1 MKKTSIILSTALLVS
16 ACSKTVK
23 EVTQVQEKSSQSE
36 VSNKTRPEPAKD
48 VSILRELLNSKAPNL
63 ALAELLAKSV
73 VKEHREE
80 LKAMITELS
89 EEEAEQIIKSLDTS
103 NNTIRE
109 NYLYHGQ
116 KYYNGKKL
124 ESSLILDGQSLKNHP
139 FSLETQLKIST
150 ISYLKSKALDNI
162 LEAYNKRS
170 EKLAIE
176 LAQDIAFEIGS
187 KHPDVARQIENEMN
201 GPKDKVIEA
210 IRKAT
215 PVAKKIDQYF
225 RTSELNENEQYVTLL
240 GGLIAGAIYVQV
252 KDNKGFRNLIA
263 QGQKIARDIKE
274 FEEKAKEFSVLVN
287 TMKHHLEQTKND
299 YRNLQ
304 EGMIGARDDARDLFE
319 RIRTNDLGP
328 SDVSSRRIVD
338 FLYKRVIKGE
348 EASPDRSNPS
358 VLSKQVSFNE
368 NFQKTL
374 TSASS
379 LTNNLSGIIHTA
391 NSFATLFKM
400 RPSKDLANIL
410 DKAQKVNAVIQG
422 VQSAVAGF
430 AAGGFIGA
438 MGAISSGPMMSLM
451 GGGSR
456 DSAMLAEI
464 NKKLDIVI
472 KNQQEMMKMQ
482 IETMNMLKDLA
493 LMVDIYHQ
501 QEMAAIAELRD
512 YQLTNL
518 EISKAQLNKDIRS
531 CERMINFQLSSVW
544 KNMDFG
550 RDAFHSI
557 NNLEILKLRF
567 TQSITGLHDIRRIV
581 NSVEEDGFKNCQS
594 GIAEAFGSNN
604 YNENP
609 IRSIYASDE
618 QNNLYQFHRE
628 TYAPLLSS
636 LEYFSGTSSFD
647 SMPLHL
653 PTREFAG
660 LKFKV
665 PHIDNARTESSSND
679 IYDLDQL
686 LSVKNL
692 ERYLSHLIVLLPLME
707 VDKNVW
713 LKSYEEIVASY
724 LDASNFGSN
733 QNIRSHFFL
742 TNALKLTQSAIAQEA
757 LLAGE
762 PVLHQIHAR
771 YIKDIMSDKECAQI
785 KRDDVPA
792 TAPETTFLCSV
803 RGNRL
808 LLKNLV
814 MFALHSESE
823 VHEGFMEK
831 YKTAYE
837 ASDRVAMAKLL
848 NAGIAMERIEAV
860 KSRDG
865 SSLEFIINVLDKNKS
880 KVAIKLPTP
889 AALKEGKIL
898 YSESM
903 SRLLKMQDMI
913 INNLEK
919 VAPVE
924 RNQAEDLLKL
934 LMVGA

>member
-23 EVTQVQEKSSQSE
+23 EVTQVQEKSSKSE
-36 VSNKTRPEPAKD
+36 VSSQVQPTPAKD
-48 VSILRELLNSKAPNL
+48 VNALRELLNSKAPNL

-89 EEEAEQIIKSLDTS
+89 AEEAEQIIKSVDAS
-103 NNTIRE
+103 NDTIRE

-124 ESSLILDGQSLKNHP
+124 ESSLILDGQSLKDHP

-150 ISYLKSKALDNI
+150 ISYLKSKALDDI

-187 KHPDVARQIENEMN
+187 KHPDVARQIETDMN
-201 GPKDKVIEA
+201 GPKDKVVES

-225 RTSELNENEQYVTLL
+225 KTSELNENEQYVTLL

-252 KDNKGFRNLIA
+252 KDNKGFKNLVL

-274 FEEKAKEFSVLVN
+274 FEAKAKEFSVLVN
-287 TMKHHLEQTKND
+287 TMKVHLERTKKD
-299 YRNLQ
+299 FGNLQ
-304 EGMIGARDDARDLFE
+304 DGMIGARDDAKDLYE
-319 RIRTNDLGP
+319 RIKTDGFGP

-348 EASPDRSNPS
+348 VADTDRSNKS
-358 VLSKQVSFNE
+358 ILSKQVSFND

-374 TSASS
+374 TSAAN
-379 LTNNLSGIIHTA
+379 LTNNLSNIIYTA

-400 RPSKDLANIL
+400 KPSKDLANIL

-422 VQSAVAGF
+422 VQAAVTGF
-430 AAGGFIGA
+430 AAGGFLGA
-438 MGAISSGPMMSLM
+438 MGALSSSPMMSLM
-451 GGGSR
+451 GGGGSQ

-464 NKKLDIVI
+464 NKKLDVVI

-594 GIAEAFGSNN
+594 GIADAFGSNN
-604 YNENP
+604 YSENP
-609 IRSIYASDE
+609 IRSIYASDD
-618 QNNLYQFHRE
+618 QNNLYQFQRE
-628 TYAPLLSS
+628 TYAPMLSA
-636 LEYFSGTSSFD
+636 LEYFSGTSNFD

-653 PTREFAG
+653 PTKEFTG
-660 LKFKV
+660 LKFKI
-665 PHIDNARTESSSND
+665 PHVDNARAESFSND
-679 IYDLDQL
+679 IYDLEQL

-692 ERYLSHLIVLLPLME
+692 ERYLSHLIVLLPLVE

-713 LKSYEEIVASY
+713 LKSYEEIISTY
-724 LDASNFGSN
+724 LDASNTGSN

-771 YIKDIMSDKECAQI
+771 YMKDVMSEKECTLI
-785 KRDDVPA
+785 KRDDVPL
-792 TAPETTFLCSV
+792 TETPFLCSV

-814 MFALHSESE
+814 MFALYSESQYDE
-823 VHEGFMEK
+823 NFMAK
-831 YKTAYE
+831 YKAAYE
-837 ASDRVAMAKLL
+837 ASDRVALAKLL

-865 SSLEFIINVLDKNKS
+865 SSLEFIINVLDKNKN
-880 KVAIKLPTP
+880 KVAIKLPAP
-889 AALKEGKIL
+889 EALKEGKIL

-903 SRLLKMQDMI
+903 SRLLRMQDVI

-924 RNQAEDLLKL
+924 RNQSEDLLKL

>member
-23 EVTQVQEKSSQSE
+23 EVTHVQEKASVDPVSQIQ
-36 VSNKTRPEPAKD
+36 PAPAKD
-48 VSILRELLNSKAPNL
+48 VSALRELLNSKAPNL

-73 VKEHREE
+73 VKEHRDE
-80 LKAMITELS
+80 LRAMITELS
-89 EEEAEQIIKSLDTS
+89 PEEAEQIIKSVDAA
-103 NNTIRE
+103 NDTIRE

-124 ESSLILDGQSLKNHP
+124 ETSLILDSKSLQDHP

-150 ISYLKSKALDNI
+150 ISYLKSKALDDI
-162 LEAYNKRS
+162 LAAYNARS

-176 LAQDIAFEIGS
+176 LAQDIAFEIGTN
-187 KHPDVARQIENEMN
+187 HPEIARQIENEMGGN
-201 GPKDKVIEA
+201 REKVIET
-210 IRKAT
+210 IRKAM

-225 RTSELNENEQYVTLL
+225 KTSELNENEQYVTLL
-240 GGLIAGAIYVQV
+240 GGLIAGAIYTQV
-252 KDNKGFRNLIA
+252 KDSCGFRNLVI
-263 QGQKIARDIKE
+263 QGQRISRDIKE
-274 FEEKAKEFSVLVN
+274 FEAKAKEFSVLVN
-287 TMKHHLEQTKND
+287 TMKRHLEQTKKD
-299 YRNLQ
+299 FRNLQ
-304 EGMIGARDDARDLFE
+304 EGMSGVRDDARDLFE
-319 RIRTNDLGP
+319 RVKSNEQGP
-328 SDVSSRRIVD
+328 SDVSSKRIVD

-348 EASPDRSNPS
+348 VAKPDGSHSS
-358 VLSKQVSFNE
+358 VLSKQVSLNE
-368 NFQKTL
+368 NFEKTIN
-374 TSASS
+374 SATN
-379 LTNNLSGIIHTA
+379 LTNNLTNIINTA
-391 NSFATLFKM
+391 NSFAAIFKM
-400 RPSKDLANIL
+400 RPSKDLMKVLEN
-410 DKAQKVNAVIQG
+410 AQKVNTVIQG
-422 VQSAVAGF
+422 VQSAVTGF

-438 MGAISSGPMMSLM
+438 MGALSSGPMMSLL
-451 GGGSR
+451 GGGSK
-456 DSAMLAEI
+456 DSAKLAEI
-464 NKKLDIVI
+464 SKKLDVVL

-482 IETMNMLKDLA
+482 LETMNMLKDLA

-518 EISKAQLNKDIRS
+518 EMSKALLNKDIRS

-550 RDAFHSI
+550 RDAFYSI

-567 TQSITGLHDIRRIV
+567 TQSITGLHDLRRIV

-594 GIAEAFGSNN
+594 GLAEAFGSND
-604 YNENP
+604 YIENP
-609 IRSIYASDE
+609 IRSIYASDD
-618 QNNLYQFHRE
+618 QYNLYQFQRE

-636 LEYFSGTSSFD
+636 LEYFSGTSNFD

-653 PTREFAG
+653 PTREFTG
-660 LKFKV
+660 LKFKI
-665 PHIDNARTESSSND
+665 PHIDNARAESTSSE

-692 ERYLSHLIVLLPLME
+692 ERYLGHLIVLMPLLE
-707 VDKNVW
+707 VDKSVW
-713 LKSYEEIVASY
+713 QKSYEEIISAY
-724 LDASNFGSN
+724 LDSSNFGSN

-762 PVLHQIHAR
+762 PVLHQIHSR
-771 YIKDIMSDKECAQI
+771 YMKDIMSDKECAQM
-785 KRDDVPA
+785 KRDDVPV
-792 TAPETTFLCSV
+792 TDSETSFLCSV

-808 LLKNLV
+808 LMKNLV
-814 MFALHSESE
+814 MFALYSEAQFT
-823 VHEGFMEK
+823 EGFMEK
-831 YKTAYE
+831 YKA
-837 ASDRVAMAKLL
+837 AFDGSDRVALAKLL
-848 NAGIAMERIEAV
+848 NAGVAMERIEAV

-865 SSLEFIINVLDKNKS
+865 SSMDLIINVLDKNKK

-889 AALKEGKIL
+889 DTLKEGKII
-898 YSESM
+898 YSENM
-903 SRLLKMQDMI
+903 PRLLKMQDVI

-924 RNQAEDLLKL
+924 RNQSEDLLKL